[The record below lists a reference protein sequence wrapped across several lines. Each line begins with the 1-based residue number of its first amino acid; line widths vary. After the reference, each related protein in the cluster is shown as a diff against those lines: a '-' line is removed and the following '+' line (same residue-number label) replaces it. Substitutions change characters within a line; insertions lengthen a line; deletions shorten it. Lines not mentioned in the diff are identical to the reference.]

1 MGPGPGPGLG
11 TGVFVSVQESSFQN
25 SAPLPGREQVLL
37 LSSSAALLSIHLPLA
52 LSVLE
57 P

>member
-1 MGPGPGPGLG
+1 MDPGPGPGPG

-37 LSSSAALLSIHLPLA
+37 LSPSATLLSIHLPLA

>member
-1 MGPGPGPGLG
+1 MGPGPG

-25 SAPLPGREQVLL
+25 SAPLPGQEQVLL
-37 LSSSAALLSIHLPLA
+37 LSSAALLSIHLPLA

>member
-1 MGPGPGPGLG
+1 MGTGR
-11 TGVFVSVQESSFQN
+11 GVFVSVQESSFQN

-37 LSSSAALLSIHLPLA
+37 SPVVLLSIHLPLA